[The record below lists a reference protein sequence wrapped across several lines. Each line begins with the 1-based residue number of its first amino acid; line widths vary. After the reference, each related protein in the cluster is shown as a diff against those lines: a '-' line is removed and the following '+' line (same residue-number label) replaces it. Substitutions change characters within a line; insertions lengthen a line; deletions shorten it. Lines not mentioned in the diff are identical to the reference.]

1 MKKLKIIA
9 LFISVFCFYACPP
22 VNDDLPVASS
32 LYEPVTMLRAEFEN
46 STEILPTQPIVNSGK
61 IYIKDHLL
69 FINELYEGFH
79 VFDNSNPSNPINI
92 AFLKVLGSKDLAI
105 KEDILYVNNSVDLI
119 AIKPNFSNSSL
130 EITKRIKNSFP
141 QPISPDG
148 FYFYVNE
155 DQIIINWTLID

>member
-1 MKKLKIIA
+1 MKKLKIIV
-9 LFISVFCFYACPP
+9 LFLSVFCFYGCPIEDEGFP
-22 VNDDLPVASS
+22 IQSS

-46 STEILPTQPIVNSGK
+46 TTEILPAQPIVNSGK

-69 FINELYEGFH
+69 FINETYEGFH
-79 VFDNSNPSNPINI
+79 VFDNSDPSNPTNI

-119 AIKPNFSNSSL
+119 AIKPNFSNSSI

-148 FYFYVNE
+148 FTFYVEE
-155 DQIIINWTLID
+155 DQIIVNWTLIN